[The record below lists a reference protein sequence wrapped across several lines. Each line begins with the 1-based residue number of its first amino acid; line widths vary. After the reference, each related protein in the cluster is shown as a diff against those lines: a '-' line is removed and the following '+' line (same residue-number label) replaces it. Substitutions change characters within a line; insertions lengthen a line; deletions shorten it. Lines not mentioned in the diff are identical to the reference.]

1 MIHNE
6 DWTYEHLIRAKPRAK
21 PEPEPPVEQKAKV
34 PMRFIKPETISAVRE
49 LAARNMTAPE
59 IADRM
64 GMDYHHIARVIRMNG
79 IAVIDGRTRR
89 WRT

>member
-1 MIHNE
+1 MQGD

-21 PEPEPPVEQKAKV
+21 PEQPETPAPKAKV

-49 LAARNMTAPE
+49 LASRNMTAPE